1 MEIAKKKAEIEAKKY
16 ELLQLLLSLVKA
28 NDESLQSSSKYVTL
42 DRMCESI
49 HKKVEIWWRR

>member
-1 MEIAKKKAEIEAKKY
+1 
-16 ELLQLLLSLVKA
+16 LVKA